1 MKPIQFNAKNG
12 CEYSADFFPCGALI
26 TDSLNIIVFTNAY
39 LTNEL
44 RFLKSELVG
53 KNIDKIITKSS
64 RIFFQTYMLPILLHE
79 KKCEEMQLIM
89 LNAQGERMAVTV
101 NAQRD
106 EKGYIYWSFFNATQR
121 DKLYDELIKTREKL
135 EAQTERLQSLASTDE
150 LTNLLNRRE
159 MNCRSV
165 LLLEQAMRSKQS
177 VALLIIDIDNFKV
190 VNDTFGHLEGDRVL
204 KELGQRLKHFG
215 RQTDLISRYGGE
227 EFLIM
232 VPDTNKADTLS
243 FCQRLHL
250 LIAEIKVGNR
260 PVTASIGASLS
271 TAKTTFTDLFAQ
283 ADNAVYEAKERGKN
297 RTQLYDEP

>member
-1 MKPIQFNAKNG
+1 MSLDKVDKKLAD
-12 CEYSADFFPCGALI
+12 YSADHFLNGALV
-26 TDSLNIIVFTNAY
+26 TNADNIIVYANTYFQKELQWNC
-39 LTNEL
+39 NEL
-44 RFLKSELVG
+44 IGKSV
-53 KNIDKIITKSS
+53 DKIIAKSS
-64 RIFFQTYMLPILLHE
+64 KIFLQSYVLPTLLHE
-79 KKCEEMQLIM
+79 KACQEMQLIM
-89 LNAQGERMAVTV
+89 LSAQGERMAVTV
-101 NAQRD
+101 NAQLD

-135 EAQTERLQSLASTDE
+135 ESQTERLQSLASTDE

-260 PVTASIGASLS
+260 PVTASIGVSLS

-297 RTQLYDEP
+297 RTQLYDNP

>member
-1 MKPIQFNAKNG
+1 MSLDKVDKKLAD
-12 CEYSADFFPCGALI
+12 YSADHFLNGALV
-26 TDSLNIIVFTNAY
+26 TNADNIIVYVNTYFQKELQWNC
-39 LTNEL
+39 NEL
-44 RFLKSELVG
+44 IGKSV
-53 KNIDKIITKSS
+53 DKIIAKSS
-64 RIFFQTYMLPILLHE
+64 KIFLQSYVLPTLLHE
-79 KKCEEMQLIM
+79 KACQEMQLIM
-89 LNAQGERMAVTV
+89 LSAQGERMAVTV
-101 NAQRD
+101 NAQLD

-135 EAQTERLQSLASTDE
+135 ESQTERLQSLASTDE

-232 VPDTNKADTLS
+232 MPDTNKADTLS

-297 RTQLYDEP
+297 RTQLYDNP

>member
-1 MKPIQFNAKNG
+1 MSLDKVDKKLAD
-12 CEYSADFFPCGALI
+12 YSADHFLNGALV
-26 TDSLNIIVFTNAY
+26 TNADNIIVYVNTYFQKELQWNC
-39 LTNEL
+39 NEL
-44 RFLKSELVG
+44 IGKSV
-53 KNIDKIITKSS
+53 DKIIAKSS
-64 RIFFQTYMLPILLHE
+64 KIFLQSYVLPTLLHE
-79 KKCEEMQLIM
+79 KACQEMQLIM
-89 LNAQGERMAVTV
+89 LSAQGERMAVTV
-101 NAQRD
+101 NAQLD
-106 EKGYIYWSFFNATQR
+106 EKSYIYWSFFNATQR

-135 EAQTERLQSLASTDE
+135 ESQTERLQSLASTDE

-232 VPDTNKADTLS
+232 MPDTNKADTLS

-297 RTQLYDEP
+297 RTQLYDNP

>member
-1 MKPIQFNAKNG
+1 MSLNKVDEKLAD
-12 CEYSADFFPCGALI
+12 YSADHFLNGALV
-26 TDSLNIIVFTNAY
+26 TNADNIIVYANTYFQKELQWN
-39 LTNEL
+39 TNEL
-44 RFLKSELVG
+44 IGKSV
-53 KNIDKIITKSS
+53 DKIITKSS
-64 RIFFQTYMLPILLHE
+64 KIFLQSYVFPTLLHE
-79 KKCEEMQLIM
+79 KQCQEMQLIM
-89 LNAQGERMAVTV
+89 LSAQGERIAVTV
-101 NAQRD
+101 NAQLD
-106 EKGYIYWSFFNATQR
+106 EKSYIYWSFFNATQR

-165 LLLEQAMRSKQS
+165 LLLEQAMRLKQS

-232 VPDTNKADTLS
+232 LPDTNKADTLL

-250 LIAEIKVGNR
+250 LIAETKVGNR

-297 RTQLYDEP
+297 RTQLYDNP

>member
-1 MKPIQFNAKNG
+1 MSLDKVDKKLAD
-12 CEYSADFFPCGALI
+12 YSADHFLNGALV
-26 TDSLNIIVFTNAY
+26 TNADNIIVYANTYFQKELQWNC
-39 LTNEL
+39 NEL
-44 RFLKSELVG
+44 IGKSV
-53 KNIDKIITKSS
+53 DKIIAKSS
-64 RIFFQTYMLPILLHE
+64 KIFLQSYVLPTLLHE
-79 KKCEEMQLIM
+79 KACQEMQLIM
-89 LNAQGERMAVTV
+89 LSAQGERMAVTV
-101 NAQRD
+101 NAQLD
-106 EKGYIYWSFFNATQR
+106 EKSYIYWSFFNATQR

-135 EAQTERLQSLASTDE
+135 ESQTERLQSLASTDE

-297 RTQLYDEP
+297 RTQLYDNP

>member
-1 MKPIQFNAKNG
+1 M
-12 CEYSADFFPCGALI
+12 FP
-26 TDSLNIIVFTNAY
+26 T
-39 LTNEL
+39 
-44 RFLKSELVG
+44 
-53 KNIDKIITKSS
+53 
-64 RIFFQTYMLPILLHE
+64 LLHE
-79 KKCEEMQLIM
+79 KQCQEMQLIM
-89 LNAQGERMAVTV
+89 LSAQGERMAVTV
-101 NAQRD
+101 NAQLD

-135 EAQTERLQSLASTDE
+135 ESQTERLQSLASTDE

-297 RTQLYDEP
+297 RTQLYDNP

>member
-1 MKPIQFNAKNG
+1 MSLDKVDKKLAD
-12 CEYSADFFPCGALI
+12 YSADHFLNGALV
-26 TDSLNIIVFTNAY
+26 TNADNIIVYVNTYFQKELQWNS
-39 LTNEL
+39 NEL
-44 RFLKSELVG
+44 IGKSV
-53 KNIDKIITKSS
+53 DKILTKSS
-64 RIFFQTYMLPILLHE
+64 KIFLQSYVLPTLLHE
-79 KKCEEMQLIM
+79 KACQEMQLIM
-89 LNAQGERMAVTV
+89 LSAQGERMAVTV
-101 NAQRD
+101 NAQLD

-159 MNCRSV
+159 MNYRSV

-232 VPDTNKADTLS
+232 LPDTNKADTLL

-271 TAKTTFTDLFAQ
+271 SSKTTFTDLFTQ
-283 ADNAVYEAKERGKN
+283 ADNAVYKAKERGKN

>member
-1 MKPIQFNAKNG
+1 MSLDKVDKKLAD
-12 CEYSADFFPCGALI
+12 YSADHFLNGALV
-26 TDSLNIIVFTNAY
+26 TNADNIIVYANTYFQKELQWNC
-39 LTNEL
+39 NEL
-44 RFLKSELVG
+44 IGKSV
-53 KNIDKIITKSS
+53 DKIITKSS
-64 RIFFQTYMLPILLHE
+64 KIFLQSYVLPTLLHE
-79 KKCEEMQLIM
+79 KACQEMQLIM
-89 LNAQGERMAVTV
+89 LSAQGERMAVTV
-101 NAQRD
+101 NAQLD
-106 EKGYIYWSFFNATQR
+106 EKSYIYWSFFNATQR

-297 RTQLYDEP
+297 RTQLYDNP

>member
-1 MKPIQFNAKNG
+1 
-12 CEYSADFFPCGALI
+12 
-26 TDSLNIIVFTNAY
+26 V
-39 LTNEL
+39 
-44 RFLKSELVG
+44 
-53 KNIDKIITKSS
+53 
-64 RIFFQTYMLPILLHE
+64 LPTLLHE
-79 KKCEEMQLIM
+79 KACQEMQLIM
-89 LNAQGERMAVTV
+89 LSAQGERMAVTV
-101 NAQRD
+101 NAQLD
-106 EKGYIYWSFFNATQR
+106 EKSYIYWSFFNATQR

-135 EAQTERLQSLASTDE
+135 ESQTERLQSLASTDE

-232 VPDTNKADTLS
+232 MPDTNKADTLS

-297 RTQLYDEP
+297 RTQLYDNP

>member
-1 MKPIQFNAKNG
+1 MSLDKVDKKLAD
-12 CEYSADFFPCGALI
+12 YSADHFLNGALV
-26 TDSLNIIVFTNAY
+26 TNADNIIVYANTYFQKELQWNC
-39 LTNEL
+39 NEL
-44 RFLKSELVG
+44 IGKSV
-53 KNIDKIITKSS
+53 DKIIAKSS
-64 RIFFQTYMLPILLHE
+64 KIFLQSYVLPTLLHE
-79 KKCEEMQLIM
+79 KACQEMQLIM
-89 LNAQGERMAVTV
+89 LSAQGERMAVTV
-101 NAQRD
+101 NAQLD
-106 EKGYIYWSFFNATQR
+106 EKSYIYWSFFNATQR

-232 VPDTNKADTLS
+232 MPDTNKADTLS

-297 RTQLYDEP
+297 RTQLYDNP

>member
-1 MKPIQFNAKNG
+1 MSLDKVDKKLAD
-12 CEYSADFFPCGALI
+12 YSADHFLNGALV
-26 TDSLNIIVFTNAY
+26 TNADNIIVYVNTYFQKELQWNC
-39 LTNEL
+39 NEL
-44 RFLKSELVG
+44 IGKSV
-53 KNIDKIITKSS
+53 DKIITKSS
-64 RIFFQTYMLPILLHE
+64 KIFLQSYVLPTLLHE
-79 KKCEEMQLIM
+79 KACQEMQLIM
-89 LNAQGERMAVTV
+89 LSAQGERMAVTV
-101 NAQRD
+101 NAQLD

-232 VPDTNKADTLS
+232 MPDTNKADTLS

-297 RTQLYDEP
+297 RTQLYDNP

>member
-1 MKPIQFNAKNG
+1 MSLDKVDKKLAD
-12 CEYSADFFPCGALI
+12 YSADHFLNGALV
-26 TDSLNIIVFTNAY
+26 TNADNIIVYANTYFQKELQWNC
-39 LTNEL
+39 NEL
-44 RFLKSELVG
+44 IGKSV
-53 KNIDKIITKSS
+53 DKIIAKSS
-64 RIFFQTYMLPILLHE
+64 KIFLQSYVLPTLLHE
-79 KKCEEMQLIM
+79 KACQEMQLIM
-89 LNAQGERMAVTV
+89 LSAQGERMAVTV
-101 NAQRD
+101 NAQLD
-106 EKGYIYWSFFNATQR
+106 EKSYIYWSFFNATQR

-135 EAQTERLQSLASTDE
+135 ESQTERLQSLASTDE

-165 LLLEQAMRSKQS
+165 LLLEQAMRSKQL

-297 RTQLYDEP
+297 RTQLYDNP